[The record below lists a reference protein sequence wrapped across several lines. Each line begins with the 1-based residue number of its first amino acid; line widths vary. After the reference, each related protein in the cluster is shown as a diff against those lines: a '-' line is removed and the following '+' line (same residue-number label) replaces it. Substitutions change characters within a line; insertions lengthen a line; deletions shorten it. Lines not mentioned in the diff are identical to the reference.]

1 MKALKISLITGL
13 LLCLSLSAKGQMT
26 GNTLQNPEQLGTKS
40 GSFTYNSTRIPMMAY
55 TDTYGVTGPDLF
67 MKITLTVPME
77 IEVIHTNLN
86 IHDSYLHILNSAGN
100 EIAYNDDYNGL
111 MAYINTELSAGIYYI
126 VTEAKGCTGYI
137 GVTIKGQPIVYSGD
151 YGYSLPPSITSGRSE
166 SVGSMGGSFN
176 VTEMGSAN
184 YAIPI
189 KVPVAQGGVQPQ
201 LSIVYDSQSESGLC
215 GYGATIGGIS
225 TISRGTKD
233 IYHDGVV
240 KGVNYLADDALYYDG
255 VRLILTSGTPGQD
268 GTIYYPESDP
278 FTKIIA
284 HGICTSTSNNT
295 WFEVQKSN
303 GEIIWLGCNHTSR
316 QSYNDNNGNQK
327 IRAWYIDRII
337 QPTGNY
343 MQYYYDN
350 IDNCIYPYLIAYGVN
365 TNTLSSG
372 LVNQVLLAYET
383 SNGIPVYFDDQH
395 GTLNKR
401 LKTITCTS
409 NDHVYRTYTL
419 DYNNTSDGTDYKFS
433 RLIRVTESNGN
444 NETLPSTVFNWSYLP
459 SLSYQNSSLT
469 VSNPSTPNN
478 ISLPFGDQFYVSG
491 DLNND
496 GIDDIAGLTAGVTV
510 NGQVKSY
517 LYIYWAQKSS
527 NSVTYPNGTLFEMP
541 NLFNSDWFY
550 GGEREDFHSF
560 FNGSAIADWDGDG
573 FNEVV
578 LPYYYTTSSQKYIK
592 FHLQGCGSTG
602 QSSWNQS
609 MSCPLNTNGGI
620 VYSIADLDNDGR
632 DDIAVV
638 EKSANGGSYSCH
650 LLSYDPTSSS
660 YTKIHNF
667 QLSLS
672 SAPKQLYLSDLNG
685 NGVKDLL
692 VICQNNYTV
701 YWNQGG
707 SSIISTMFSES
718 YKKSGSNLKYCNMT
732 TSGDFNGDGL
742 LDILTNNTGSSNWNI
757 YFNNGDGTFVSLLAC
772 SLGLY
777 DQNFTDRDDNKFHCR
792 VFDFDGD
799 GKDDVVIT
807 KAVYDKK
814 QDKIFGIPIGE
825 PWGEFNTTYTYWMH
839 SVDNGLVE
847 YCHAS
852 SKKESDAYSKNY
864 IIGDYNGDGLK
875 ELISYGY
882 NCLNEQNANSNGAWR
897 LFKHSSYSVQ
907 SGKVTSITGDYGQ
920 TINITY
926 STLADANVYTRGAV
940 GTYPVHNYTI
950 PLNVVKTTIKDNG
963 AAGSQTTNHSYSGFK
978 FHLNGRGALGFTS
991 TQANNTTFGTTV
1003 ISEVTGW
1010 NNTYYVPS
1018 STKVA
1023 TTIGGYTSQVQNT
1036 MSFVNKGGK
1045 NFFAYPSQTVETDF
1059 DGMIV
1064 STTRSY
1070 NTTYGYPTN
1079 ETVTYGANMYK
1090 SISYDDYVLAGN
1102 AYHPQTVTTIQ
1113 RHADDTAP
1121 FSSTVKYTYDLGSGS
1136 ITKMIENYGK
1146 TKPLTTQY
1154 TFDLWGNL
1162 TSKIVSGSGV
1172 SNLTTYY
1179 KYDSTHRFPIRVYT
1193 SPSSSVRKFS
1203 YDIWGNVL
1211 TEQDSINSTISTISN
1226 VTTHTYD
1233 AWGNLVRT
1241 QKPGSGEIKYV
1252 RGWGH
1257 NTRKCFY
1264 VLEQG
1269 ISRPWVKTWYD
1280 SQGRE
1285 VLVESV
1291 GPQNVP
1297 ISTTT
1302 SYDIKGLK
1310 DEVRQ
1315 TNGNLTLSHSYDYD
1329 ARGRLIIE
1337 THPGNNSITYSYGSN
1352 GRTKTI
1358 NDNGRSTTYTYDVVG
1373 NLITVQS
1380 PLSSTL
1386 THTYS
1391 SNGKVKQTVANGVT
1405 WMMTYDD
1412 CGNQI
1417 SINDPDAGTSQF
1429 TYDALGREIWRR
1441 DGRGNTY
1448 STYYDAFGRVTYD
1461 GTTTYTYGTS
1471 GTGQSRLVSE
1481 SNNWWIKNY
1490 SYDVYGRVTQE
1501 TMVKYAVSTRS
1512 MSYEYDANGLLAKKY
1527 YPYNK
1532 TAVYSYDS
1540 YGNRTNINFNNG
1552 MIIWSL
1558 TGDNGKTKTS
1568 SVRIGNSTPHIRTTQ
1583 LDDYG
1588 YLQSRTLTR
1597 GNTTEQNDNY
1607 VFNPRTGNL
1616 TSRTL
1621 TGHAIETFSYDNLD
1635 RLTGEHGSEINVD
1648 MYYET
1653 NGNFNEKTDV
1663 GEYHYPSGNAHAHAV
1678 DYIDVNPYADVPDF
1692 NQYIEYDYRD
1702 KPDYIAYELDGNDY
1716 WYDMEYG
1723 PNHQRVMSHLEND
1736 GALVRE
1742 KFYWD
1747 EYEEYHMNGFTICTY
1762 WVEAPDG
1769 LAGLIVNYNNED
1781 SYAYV
1786 AMTDHLGSLT
1796 RLLEYDGEPV
1806 FEATYDAWG
1815 KRTVAPNSLPID
1827 RGFTGHEHIDELGLI
1842 NMNGR
1847 MYDPMQGVFL
1857 SPDRYIQNPSNPQ
1870 NYNRYSYCLNNS
1882 LKYTD
1887 HTGESFTIFTAVWDF
1902 VCTALFKGGLDI
1914 TSPGAM
1920 RDAWKDY
1927 DPTAPWSMTNKAFKI
1942 ETGLFKTDPNKDFWG
1957 RTKELVSR
1965 FTVQLPQTL
1974 LGYTVS
1980 EVHNIMGDVKSVDYY
1995 GGATVVES
2003 YSKDWGAFTLGNYIN
2018 GCRYYEEGNVKH
2030 GIKADPKNSL
2040 FQHEYGHYI
2049 QSQDH
2054 GPYYLLIDGF
2064 PSLLSA
2070 LMNPRSHEVFYTEL
2084 DANRRAFQY
2093 FKENEKDFCYEKEN
2107 GKWGSHYWHWTENPM
2122 DKEHNNY
2129 YLRNSYNLY

>member
-1 MKALKISLITGL
+1 MKALKISLITAL
-13 LLCLSLSAKGQMT
+13 LLSMGISAKGAV
-26 GNTLQNPEQLGTKS
+26 GNTLQDPIQLGTKT
-40 GSFTYNSTRIPMMAY
+40 GSFTYTSTRIPMMAY
-55 TDTYGVTGPDLF
+55 TDTYGVTGPDMF
-67 MKITLTVPME
+67 MEINLAVPME
-77 IEVIHTNLN
+77 IEVTHVSFN
-86 IHDSYLHILNSAGN
+86 IQNSYLHILNSAGN
-100 EIAYNDDYNGL
+100 EIAFNDDYNGL
-111 MAYINTELSAGIYYI
+111 MAYIKTELPAGRYYI
-126 VTEAKGCTGYI
+126 VTEGKGCTGYI
-137 GVTIKGQPIVYSGD
+137 LVEINGTPLVYSED
-151 YGYSLPPSITSGRSE
+151 YGYSLPPSINSSQSE
-166 SVGSMGGSFN
+166 SVGAMGGIFN
-176 VTEMGSAN
+176 VSEMGSAN

-189 KVPVAQGGVQPQ
+189 KVPQAQGGVQPQ
-201 LSIVYDSQSESGLC
+201 LSIVYDSQSGSGLC

-255 VRLILTSGTPGQD
+255 VRLILSSGTPGQD
-268 GTIYYPESDP
+268 GAIYYPESDP
-278 FTKIIA
+278 FTKITA
-284 HGICTSTSNNT
+284 YGTCTPTHNNT

-303 GEIIWLGCNHTSR
+303 GEIVWYGCNQTSR

-327 IRAWYIDRII
+327 IRTWYIDRVT

-343 MQYYYDN
+343 IEYYYDN
-350 IDNCIYPYLIAYGVN
+350 IDNCIYPFLIAYGVN
-365 TNTLSSG
+365 TNPNVNSG
-372 LVNQVLLAYET
+372 LVNLVQLTYET
-383 SNGIPVYFDDQH
+383 TNGIPVFFDDQH
-395 GTLNKR
+395 GMLNKR
-401 LKTITCTS
+401 LKFITCTS
-409 NDHVYRTYTL
+409 NDHIYRKYTL

-433 RLIRVTESNGN
+433 RLTRVTESNGN
-444 NETLPSTVFNWSYLP
+444 NETLPSTVFNWTYLP
-459 SLSYQNSSLT
+459 SLSYQASSLT
-469 VSNPSTPNN
+469 INNPSTPANV
-478 ISLPFGDQFYVSG
+478 SLPYGDQFYVSG

-496 GIDDIAGLTAGVTV
+496 GIDDIAGLTTRATV
-510 NGQVKSY
+510 NGQIKSF
-517 LYIYWAQKSS
+517 LYIYWAQKNN

-541 NLFNSDWFY
+541 NVFNSDWFY

-573 FNEVV
+573 LNEVV
-578 LPYYYTTSSQKYIK
+578 LPYYYSTSSQNYVK
-592 FHLQGCGSTG
+592 FFLQGCNSTG

-609 MSCPLNTNGGI
+609 MSCPLNTNGGMI
-620 VYSIADLDNDGR
+620 YSIADLDDDGR

-672 SAPKQLYLSDLNG
+672 SAPKQLYLSDMNG

-707 SSIISTMFSES
+707 SSILSTLFSES
-718 YKKSGSNLKYCNMT
+718 KKKSGSNLKNCNMT

-742 LDILTNNTGSSNWNI
+742 LDILTNNTGSSDWYIN
-757 YFNNGDGTFVSLLAC
+757 YNNGDGTFVTTLAC

-807 KAVYDKK
+807 KAVFDKK
-814 QDKIFGIPIGE
+814 QDKLFGIPIGQ

-839 SVDNGLVE
+839 SVNNALVE
-847 YCHAS
+847 HCHAS

-875 ELISYGY
+875 EMISYGY

-897 LFKHSSYSVQ
+897 LFMHSSYSAQ
-907 SGKVTSITGDYGQ
+907 SGKVKSITGDYGQ

-926 STLADANVYTRGAV
+926 STLADASVYTRGAI
-940 GTYPVHNYTI
+940 GIYPVHNYTI
-950 PLNVVKTTIKDNG
+950 PLNVVKTIIKNNG
-963 AAGSQTTNHSYSGFK
+963 AAGSQTINHSYSGLK

-1018 STKVA
+1018 ATKVT

-1036 MSFVNKGGK
+1036 LSFVNKGGK
-1045 NFFAYPSQTVETDF
+1045 KYFAYPSQTVETDF
-1059 DGMIV
+1059 DGITV
-1064 STTRSY
+1064 ATTRSY
-1070 NTTYGYPTN
+1070 NTTNGYPTN

-1090 SISYDDYVLAGN
+1090 SISYDNYVLAGN
-1102 AYHPQTVTTIQ
+1102 AYHPQSVTTTQ
-1113 RHADDTAP
+1113 RHADDSAP
-1121 FSSTVKYTYDLGSGS
+1121 FSSTVKYTYYSG
-1136 ITKMIENYGK
+1136 TGLVYQMIENYGK
-1146 TKPLTTQY
+1146 TKPLTTEY
-1154 TFDLWGNL
+1154 IYDLWGNL
-1162 TSKIVSGSGV
+1162 TSKTVSGSNV
-1172 SNLTTYY
+1172 PTLTTKYN
-1179 KYDSTHRFPIRVYT
+1179 YDSTHRFPKRVFT
-1193 SPSSSVRKFS
+1193 DPESSVLVFD

-1211 TEQDSINSTISTISN
+1211 TEQDSLNSSIDNEI
-1226 VTTHTYD
+1226 THTYD
-1233 AWGNLVRT
+1233 AWGNLVLT
-1241 QKPGSGEIKYV
+1241 QKPGAGEIKYV
-1252 RGWGH
+1252 RGWGD
-1257 NTRKCFY
+1257 NPEKRFY

-1280 SQGRE
+1280 NQGRE

-1291 GPQNVP
+1291 GPQNVA

-1302 SYDIKGLK
+1302 TYNNKGLK
-1310 DEVRQ
+1310 SGVTETTGD
-1315 TNGNLTLSHSYDYD
+1315 LTLSHSYDYD
-1329 ARGRLIIE
+1329 ARGRLILE
-1337 THPGNNSITYSYGSN
+1337 TSPGNNSITYSYGSN
-1352 GRTKTI
+1352 GRTKTV
-1358 NDNGRSTTYTYDVVG
+1358 NDNSRSTTYTYDVLG
-1373 NLITVQS
+1373 NLKTVQS

-1405 WMMTYDD
+1405 WVMTYDD

-1429 TYDALGREIWRR
+1429 NYDALGREIWRK
-1441 DGRGNTY
+1441 DGRGITY
-1448 STYYDAFGRVTYD
+1448 TTSYDAFGRVTND
-1461 GTTTYTYGTS
+1461 GTTTYTYGIS

-1490 SYDVYGRVTQE
+1490 SYDEHGRIIQE
-1501 TMVKYAVSTRS
+1501 TMVKNGGGTRS
-1512 MSYEYDANGLLAKKY
+1512 MSYIYDDNGLLIGKN
-1527 YPYNK
+1527 YPNNK
-1532 TAVYSYDS
+1532 TAAYSYDS

-1552 MIIWSL
+1552 MIVWSL
-1558 TGDNGKTKTS
+1558 TGDNGKTITS
-1568 SVRIGNSTPHIRTTQ
+1568 SVSIGNSTPHIRTTQ
-1583 LDDYG
+1583 LDNYG
-1588 YLQSRTLTR
+1588 YLQSRTMTF
-1597 GNTTEQNDNY
+1597 GNISEQNDNY

-1692 NQYIEYDYRD
+1692 NQYIEYDYRN
-1702 KPDYIAYELDGNDY
+1702 KPDCLAYSIDGNDY
-1716 WYDMEYG
+1716 WYTMEYG
-1723 PNHQRVMSHLEND
+1723 PDHQRVTSRLEND
-1736 GALVRE
+1736 GVLVRE

-1747 EYEEYHMNGFTICTY
+1747 EYEELTANGATASLFWI
-1762 WVEAPDG
+1762 EAPDG
-1769 LAGLIVNYNNED
+1769 LAGLFVDCNNGNYF
-1781 SYAYV
+1781 SYV
-1786 AMTDHLGSLT
+1786 ATTDHLGSLT
-1796 RLLEYDGEPV
+1796 GLLEYDGTLIYG
-1806 FEATYDAWG
+1806 ASYDAWG
-1815 KRTVAPNSLPID
+1815 KRTITCDYIQVE
-1827 RGFTGHEHIDELGLI
+1827 RGFTGHEHVDEIGLI

-1857 SPDRYIQNPSNPQ
+1857 SPDPYIQNHSNPQ
-1870 NYNRYSYCLNNS
+1870 NYNRYSYCLNNP

-1887 HTGESFTIFTAVWDF
+1887 PSGDFFLATLFTGVVDF

-1920 RDAWKDY
+1920 KDAWKDF
-1927 DPTAPWSMTNKAFKI
+1927 DPTASWSKTNKAFKI
-1942 ETGLFKTDPNKDFWG
+1942 EKGLYQTDPNKGFWD

-1965 FTVQLPQTL
+1965 FTTQLPQTL
-1974 LGYTVS
+1974 LGFTVS
-1980 EVHNIMGDVKSVDYY
+1980 EVHNIFGGVKSVDYY

-2003 YSKDWGAFTLGNYIN
+2003 YAKDWGAFTLGNYIN
-2018 GCRYYEEGNVKH
+2018 GSRYYESWDGVH
-2030 GIKADPKNSL
+2030 GIKADPRNSL
-2040 FQHEYGHYI
+2040 FQHEYGHYL
-2049 QSQDH
+2049 QSQAH
-2054 GPYYLLIDGF
+2054 GPYYLLIDAF

-2070 LMNPRSHEVFYTEL
+2070 AMNKYGHEVFYTEI

-2093 FKENEKDFCYEKEN
+2093 FKENEKDFCYEKED
-2107 GKWGSHYWHWTENPM
+2107 GTWGSHYWHWTENPV
-2122 DKEHNNY
+2122 DKEHNRY
-2129 YLRNSYNLY
+2129 YKNSYNLY